1 MRVDF
6 IISGGENVSSL
17 AVENALAAH
26 DDVLECAVVGRAHE
40 KVRPSPLPPGR
51 PLADLHCLAQWGERP
66 HAYVVLKPGSS
77 WHGKHAEFEASVKG
91 GLRGKI
97 SAFAIPE
104 WIEVVK
110 PEDLPKT
117 STGKIQKV
125 ALRERVKKLK

>member
-1 MRVDF
+1 MR
-6 IISGGENVSSL
+6 SRRTTTSSSARSS
-17 AVENALAAH
+17 AVRTRR
-26 DDVLECAVVGRAHE
+26 CA
-40 KVRPSPLPPGR
+40 LPPCR
-51 PLADLHCLAQWGERP
+51 PADPSLTCFVLQWGERP